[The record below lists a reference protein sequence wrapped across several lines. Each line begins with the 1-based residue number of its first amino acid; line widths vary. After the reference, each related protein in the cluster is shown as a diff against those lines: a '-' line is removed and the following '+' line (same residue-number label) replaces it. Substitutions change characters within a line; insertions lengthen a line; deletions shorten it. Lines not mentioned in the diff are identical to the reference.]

1 MKKPKVLVAL
11 SGGVDSS
18 MAAILLKDQGYD
30 IIGVTLK
37 VYESN
42 DYRQS
47 SMEGGIIDA
56 SILSKKLNIPYYV
69 IDIREEFENEIINY
83 FIKEYSNGRTPN
95 PCALCNFTIKW
106 SKLIEIANEFDCQ
119 YVATGHYAR
128 INNNINRFYLSEA
141 NDNLKD
147 QTYFL
152 WRLSQDFLQRTL
164 FPLGSLTKI
173 EIKEFA
179 SKLGFKRIAQ
189 KKESY
194 NICFVPDGN
203 YRNFLKTRLERQKGK
218 IVFENGNIAGE
229 HNGIWDFTVGQ
240 TKGLD
245 ILNSQSLCVTH
256 INQIKNQVVIGEKN
270 KLLNYSILISDVNYM
285 KFETFKEDDI
295 FQAKINYKSP
305 LVDCS
310 FSNRNGDIYVHFDK
324 PVVALAPGQSIVF
337 YQRNDLVAGGVISKI
352 LHPKP
357 Q

>member
-1 MKKPKVLVAL
+1 MKEPKVLVAL

-18 MAAILLKDQGYD
+18 MAAILLKEQGYD

-37 VYESN
+37 VYN
-42 DYRQS
+42 NYNYRQS
-47 SMEGGIIDA
+47 SIERGINDA
-56 SILSKKLNIPYYV
+56 SILSKKLKIPYYV
-69 IDIREEFENEIINY
+69 IDILQDFENEIISY
-83 FIKEYSNGRTPN
+83 FIREYSNGRTPN
-95 PCALCNFTIKW
+95 PCALCNYTIKW

-119 YVATGHYAR
+119 YVATGHYAK
-128 INNNINRFYLSEA
+128 INNADNRYYLTEA
-141 NDNLKD
+141 NDILKD

-152 WRLSQDFLQRTL
+152 WRLNQDFLQRTL
-164 FPLGSLTKI
+164 FPLGALTK
-173 EIKEFA
+173 KETKDFA
-179 SKLGFKRIAQ
+179 FEQGFTQIAK

-194 NICFVPDGN
+194 NICFIPDGR
-203 YRNFLKTRLERQKGK
+203 YRDFLNDRLVRRAGN
-218 IVFENGNIAGE
+218 IIFENGENAGV
-229 HNGIWDFTVGQ
+229 HNGIWNFTIGQ
-240 TKGLD
+240 NKGFTK
-245 ILNSQSLCVTH
+245 INNQSLYVTR
-256 INQIKNQVVIGEKN
+256 INSEENEIVIGEKD
-270 KLLNYSILISDVNYM
+270 KLLNYYALITEINYM
-285 KFETFKEDDI
+285 KYESISATDN